1 VPLRRVRGHPCK
13 VQLNLVPRTVIF
25 RRYLS
30 TSASSFFGDCR
41 VQFHAQRHT
50 NMGDPIIDVLTHS
63 FPGPFGSSPT
73 AWPPTTFAT
82 STSSSSS
89 TTYIREMASPTFS
102 STGSYPTQT
111 GSVPIFNGG
120 NKNFWEA
127 LAGGARVGV
136 VCVVVFGLLCI
147 VLFSAWFCCGCCHGR
162 RCGRKRIRP
171 ATQENRGDL
180 PLSTIGG
187 AERRTRPDEGRVDA
201 DPPPPQY
208 AEAVPPQHQ
217 TIEGGITHV
226 REEREEEEG
235 IISDGKTPLSEIPFE
250 DIALGHPVSAGSGSG
265 SGSPS
270 SAREFAL
277 RHHAQ
282 EGDTRGHTNS

>member
-1 VPLRRVRGHPCK
+1 M
-13 VQLNLVPRTVIF
+13 
-25 RRYLS
+25 
-30 TSASSFFGDCR
+30 A
-41 VQFHAQRHT
+41 
-50 NMGDPIIDVLTHS
+50 DPITNVLSQTR
-63 FPGPFGSSPT
+63 PGPFPSSPT
-73 AWPPTTFAT
+73 YWSPRTFTASAIPSSAIPSSAISNSAYNREMPTL
-82 STSSSSS
+82 TSSN
-89 TTYIREMASPTFS
+89 
-102 STGSYPTQT
+102 TGSYPTET
-111 GSVPIFNGG
+111 PIFDGG

-127 LAGGARVGV
+127 LAGGARIGV
-136 VCVVVFGLLCI
+136 VCVVVFGILCL

-162 RCGRKRIRP
+162 RCGRRRSRP

-180 PLSTIGG
+180 PLSIMGG
-187 AERRTRPDEGRVDA
+187 AERSGRPGEGGVDA

>member
-1 VPLRRVRGHPCK
+1 LRRVRGHPCK
-13 VQLNLVPRTVIF
+13 VQLTS
-25 RRYLS
+25 YLS
-30 TSASSFFGDCR
+30 TSGSSFFYGCGLKLR
-41 VQFHAQRHT
+41 AQRHT
-50 NMGDPIIDVLTHS
+50 TMADPIPNILSQTR
-63 FPGPFGSSPT
+63 PGPFASSPAYWSPRTFT
-73 AWPPTTFAT
+73 ASASSSSASASSSPAYNREMPTL
-82 STSSSSS
+82 TSSSSYPS
-89 TTYIREMASPTFS
+89 
-102 STGSYPTQT
+102 SYPTET
-111 GSVPIFNGG
+111 PIFDGG

-127 LAGGARVGV
+127 LAGGARTGV
-136 VCVVVFGLLCI
+136 VCVVVFGVLCLI
-147 VLFSAWFCCGCCHGR
+147 LFSAWFCCGCCHGR
-162 RCGRKRIRP
+162 RCGRRRSRP

-180 PLSTIGG
+180 PLSTMGG
-187 AERRTRPDEGRVDA
+187 AVRSERPGEGGVDA